1 MRITQSRLSIRRS
14 SGNNPIFYLTSM
26 PFLKAKKQLDIFQ
39 QFESELS
46 KKDLEEIKT
55 FAMNFFMK
63 HIESLKQFIKKME
76 KDFGQKDLI
85 FTLKMFVL
93 NHNKVFNMAEYMKNQ
108 SVLAEEYAQSQGK
121 DFNPDER
128 RAALNQWI
136 EKNAEVYRKRTVFK
150 QIYCIDKMIAEIE
163 PSIKKAVKE

>member
-1 MRITQSRLSIRRS
+1 
-14 SGNNPIFYLTSM
+14 M
-26 PFLKAKKQLDIFQ
+26 PPKAKKQLDIFE

-46 KKDLEEIKT
+46 KQDLDEMKT
-55 FAMNFFMK
+55 SAMNFFLK
-63 HIESLKQFIKKME
+63 NIEALKQFVKKME
-76 KDFGQKDLI
+76 EDFGHDDLI

-93 NHNKVFNMAEYMKNQ
+93 NNNKVFNMAEYMKNQ
-108 SVLAEEYAQSQGK
+108 SGLAEGYVQSQGK

-128 RAALNQWI
+128 RVALNQWI